1 MHHGLPRKIRIA
13 FVVQMALASL
23 AILLAFYVVTTLFK
37 YSFIQATLKDE
48 ARHYWE
54 LHQASPVQPPPNT
67 YTLRSHLDNLR
78 KEIDKPFDRPLLH
91 TVQRAGYRVADLGPG
106 SSH

>member
-54 LHQASPVQPPPNT
+54 LHQASPVQPPPRDAASST
-67 YTLRSHLDNLR
+67 PSAGPSSSRSSSPPSAPR
-78 KEIDKPFDRPLLH
+78 IRSFKSPAMRLLK
-91 TVQRAGYRVADLGPG
+91 
-106 SSH
+106 